1 MIEVDV
7 VDGIAV
13 VRLAHGKV
21 NALDLELCQAI
32 EQTMRDLDDPDGPVR
47 AVVVTGAGR
56 AFSAG
61 VDLKRVVYGGAAYV
75 AEFLPALSGAFR
87 SVFDLGKPVIAAVNG
102 HAIAG
107 GCVLAAACDHRI
119 MAAGVAGVAG
129 VARTAGGAGIAGAAG
144 TGVTVGAGEGAGGA
158 GVSTIG
164 VPELRVGVP
173 FPYPA
178 LEIMRFALGPVA
190 ARKVIFEGIN
200 HKPPAALALGL
211 VDELC
216 DQDALLDRA
225 MAVADRMATDIP
237 ADTFRY
243 TKAQVRQEA
252 NERLDQA
259 SESATEELWIRA
271 ATDGRIRAFMDRT
284 MGSRD

>member
-21 NALDLELCQAI
+21 NALDLELCRAI
-32 EQTMRDLDDPDGPVR
+32 ERTMRDLDSREGLVR

-61 VDLKRVVYGGAAYV
+61 VDLKRVVDGGAAYV

-87 SVFDLGKPVIAAVNG
+87 SVFDLGKPVVAAVNG

-119 MAAGVAGVAG
+119 MAS
-129 VARTAGGAGIAGAAG
+129 G
-144 TGVTVGAGEGAGGA
+144 TGR
-158 GVSTIG
+158 IG

-173 FPYPA
+173 FPYTA
-178 LEIMRFALGPVA
+178 LEIMRFALGPVG
-190 ARKVIFEGIN
+190 ARHAIFDGAN
-200 HKPPAALALGL
+200 HEPEAALALGL
-211 VDELC
+211 IDELS
-216 DQDALLDRA
+216 DPETLLDQ
-225 MAVADRMATDIP
+225 AVAVARRMATDIA
-237 ADTFRY
+237 ADAFRY
-243 TKAQVRQEA
+243 TKAQLRHEV
-252 NERLDQA
+252 NERLDRVA
-259 SESATEELWIRA
+259 EPETVRLWTTA

-284 MGSRD
+284 VGSGAPTQPEAP